1 MLDLTPVQIM
11 GVINI
16 TADSFAEIGRIQ
28 QVDLV
33 LQYAHKL
40 IAEGASIIDIGAEPT
55 NPSLLKAISLQEE
68 LDCLMPVLDRLSS
81 EIEVPI
87 SIDTSKP
94 QVMREAIKQGV
105 KIINDVRAFREEG
118 ALAVVANTDVKI
130 CLMHMS
136 FPFGKPSD
144 LVTENFEPD
153 VMTVVKNFLQERIHA
168 CEAAGIARERI
179 IIDPGIGFGSFGKS
193 TQDNLKLLN
202 QLSELKSLKLPILI
216 GVSRKTFIGEILKQS
231 VPERL
236 IGSLAAGVIAV
247 YNGATIIRTHDVKE
261 TLEAIQIAVEI
272 RNAN

>member
-1 MLDLTPVQIM
+1 MLDLAPVQIM

-16 TADSFAEIGRIQ
+16 TPDSFSEIGRIQ
-28 QVDLV
+28 QIDLV
-33 LQYAHKL
+33 LQYANKL

-55 NPSLLKAISLQEE
+55 NPSLARKISLQEE
-68 LDCLMPVLDRLSS
+68 LDRIMLVLERLLP
-81 EIEVPI
+81 ETAVPI
-87 SIDTSKP
+87 SVDTSKP

-118 ALAVVANTDVKI
+118 ALAAVANTDVKL

-136 FPFGKPSD
+136 FPFGKSSD
-144 LVTENFEPD
+144 IATQKFEPD
-153 VMTVVKNFLQERIHA
+153 VMTVVKDFLIERINA
-168 CEAAGIARERI
+168 CEAVGINRERM
-179 IIDPGIGFGSFGKS
+179 IIDPGIGFGNFGKS
-193 TQDNLKLLN
+193 TADNLKLLN
-202 QLSELKSLKLPILI
+202 QLSQLQTLELPILV

-231 VPERL
+231 ASERL

-261 TLEAIQIAVEI
+261 TLEAMKIAVEI